1 MEDIK
6 QEIYEQD
13 AIDEKIAIAEQ
24 KRMEAQDMKKCS
36 ECGYWVYEEDL
47 YNGLCENCI
56 DDIVAGTTPE
66 EVIEYARVTHE
77 QELKT
82 GLDYD
87 SELQL
92 YTEYLFTRDEV
103 LEILKQAVKDAC
115 KVNKNIF
122 KNSIKNYIECDVGHY
137 IDYLDAKGA
146 I

>member
-56 DDIVAGTTPE
+56 DDIVESATLE
-66 EVIEYARVTHE
+66 DVIEYASTLSE
-77 QELKT
+77 EDEL
-82 GLDYD
+82 D
-87 SELQL
+87 L
-92 YTEYLFTRDEV
+92 YTQYLFNTRQV
-103 LEILKQAVKDAC
+103 IEILKEHARAIKSDFL
-115 KVNKNIF
+115 F
-122 KNSIKNYIECDVGHY
+122 KKEIVSYIECDVGHY
-137 IDYLDAKGA
+137 IDYLESKGE